1 VVIVRATTVPPKA
14 IGIAGRLLRE
24 VGHLAILK
32 LGGYSNFG

>member
-1 VVIVRATTVPPKA
+1 MVIVRATTVPPKA